1 MKTTIIA
8 VSGVVAIGV
17 GLLFYYGLSGNPL
30 DTETI
35 KQIAAGLIGFAGGA
49 GANAVTTNTTKSE

>member
-8 VSGVVAIGV
+8 VSGVVAIGI
-17 GLLFYYGLSGNPL
+17 GLLLYYGLSGNPL
-30 DTETI
+30 DTEII

-49 GANAVTTNTTKSE
+49 GAVSTTNNIKPE